1 MNHNDTNENNRARI
15 HLDELPA
22 SEIPS
27 GAQHLPGVTPT
38 VGPEPEPPAEP
49 IPVSEFAT
57 RAGSKDG
64 DGPSRQE
71 MILIGGGLA
80 AAVLFFIF
88 TAVLG
93 HSPAKQHT
101 GKQPTNQT
109 QSQKQP
115 LPKGSVTPL
124 IDAVHNPAQD
134 NTNGQLGPGDIK
146 RTRSTENP
154 ATKSTGS
161 ASGNRPS
168 AVKPG
173 AGTSLASVPS
183 FSDTQQKWEEPR
195 PYGEAPATP
204 VLQNQKLASLKEP
217 SLVFVR
223 SVAQVS
229 SGPTRPEFNDGDG
242 PLLDLAPGTRIRAKL
257 QTAVSTA
264 VQDTVVAEVEYT
276 YAIGDKIVI
285 PAGTKVYGKLIQ
297 ADRNGYMNIKFDELE
312 MLDRPPE
319 KIEAIATGLDL
330 GPLKGAVTGKNTG
343 KNLLVKSISG
353 IGSTL
358 AMVAGNN
365 TGSSFSEDDLIRE
378 RLAENIGTAG
388 DSDIMSM
395 AINSRVVVSTPADTK
410 IYVVFTKHEQSA
422 ATLHK
427 VPSTNP

>member
-1 MNHNDTNENNRARI
+1 
-15 HLDELPA
+15 
-22 SEIPS
+22 
-27 GAQHLPGVTPT
+27 
-38 VGPEPEPPAEP
+38 
-49 IPVSEFAT
+49 
-57 RAGSKDG
+57 
-64 DGPSRQE
+64 

-80 AAVLFFIF
+80 AAVLFFVF

-93 HSPAKQHT
+93 HSPAKHS
-101 GKQPTNQT
+101 GKQPASQT

-146 RTRSTENP
+146 RTRSADTP
-154 ATKSTGS
+154 VKSAGS
-161 ASGNRPS
+161 ASGDRPPGG
-168 AVKPG
+168 KPG
-173 AGTSLASVPS
+173 AGASLASVPS

-195 PYGEAPATP
+195 PYGDTPATP
-204 VLQNQKLASLKEP
+204 VVQNQKLASLKEP

-229 SGPTRPEFNDGDG
+229 SGASRPESNDGDG

-276 YAIGDKIVI
+276 YAIGDKILI

-312 MLDRPPE
+312 VLDRPPE
-319 KIEAIATGLDL
+319 KIEAIATDLAL
-330 GPLKGAVTGKNTG
+330 GPLKGTVTGKNTG

-378 RLAENIGTAG
+378 RVAENIGTAG
-388 DSDIMSM
+388 DSQIMSM

-427 VPSTNP
+427 VSSTTP

>member
-1 MNHNDTNENNRARI
+1 
-15 HLDELPA
+15 
-22 SEIPS
+22 
-27 GAQHLPGVTPT
+27 
-38 VGPEPEPPAEP
+38 
-49 IPVSEFAT
+49 
-57 RAGSKDG
+57 
-64 DGPSRQE
+64 
-71 MILIGGGLA
+71 
-80 AAVLFFIF
+80 
-88 TAVLG
+88 
-93 HSPAKQHT
+93 
-101 GKQPTNQT
+101 
-109 QSQKQP
+109 
-115 LPKGSVTPL
+115 VTPL

-146 RTRSTENP
+146 RTRSADTS
-154 ATKSTGS
+154 AIKGTGS
-161 ASGNRPS
+161 ASGDRPP

-173 AGTSLASVPS
+173 AGTSLAGVPS

-195 PYGEAPATP
+195 PYGETPAIP
-204 VLQNQKLASLKEP
+204 VLQNQKLASLKE
-217 SLVFVR
+217 SSIVFVR
-223 SVAQVS
+223 SAAHT
-229 SGPTRPEFNDGDG
+229 PTEASKPDFNGSDG

-285 PAGTKVYGKLIQ
+285 PAGTKVYGQLVQ
-297 ADRNGYMNIKFDELE
+297 ADRNGYMNIKFDQLE
-312 MLDRPPE
+312 VLDNPPE

-330 GPLKGAVTGKNTG
+330 GPLKGTVTGKNTG

-365 TGSSFSEDDLIRE
+365 TGSSFSENDLIRE

-422 ATLHK
+422 ATPHK
-427 VPSTNP
+427 VSSTTH